1 MKKKVLFICTHNSAR
16 SQMAEGLLRS
26 LYGDQYEAYSAGTE
40 PSDINPYAIRAMAEI
55 GIDISMQHSKSI
67 EEFRGT
73 EFDYVV
79 TVCDHA
85 KEVCPFFPNA
95 EKYLH
100 KNFKDLSSLEDSER
114 KRMEFFRSIRNE
126 IKEYIKSVFDKENET
141 NQKKRK

>member
-16 SQMAEGLLRS
+16 SQMAEGLFRGLHGN
-26 LYGDQYEAYSAGTE
+26 LYEAYSAGTE
-40 PSDINPYAIRAMAEI
+40 PSNINPYAVRVMAEI

-67 EEFRGT
+67 ENFRGM

-85 KEVCPFFPNA
+85 KETCPFFPNA

-100 KNFKDLSSLEDSER
+100 KGFRDPSSFEGSE
-114 KRMEFFRSIRNE
+114 KEKMKFFRSIRNE
-126 IKEYIKSVFDKENET
+126 IKEYIKTTFDREDEPNKSE
-141 NQKKRK
+141 